1 MRVGIDYTPGVN
13 QRGGI
18 GRYTR
23 ELFRALIA
31 QDTND
36 EFVLYFNHAR
46 KQRPAP
52 LFPGVKNVLE
62 KPLGVPDRWMSI
74 LWFRLHAPVP
84 VDLVTG
90 PVDIFHFP
98 DFVLPPVRRGQR
110 VVTVHDLSFLLHPE
124 HADEGLRNYLERT
137 VPISVRNADFVVVD
151 SANTQNELICLM
163 DADPAK
169 VEVVYPAISDHFRQ
183 IDDQELLDGVRSKY
197 SLHFPFLFWVSVIE
211 PRKNVP
217 RLLQAYARLKEEIDI
232 PHRLVIGGG
241 LGWMYEPVFQTVEE
255 LNLAED
261 VVFLGYVP
269 DEDLPALYNLA
280 DVFIYPS
287 IYEGFGIPPL
297 EAMACGTP
305 VVTSNTSSL
314 PEAVGDAGLMA
325 APTDVAGIADAI
337 GQILTNPTL
346 RQDLRRRGLERARL
360 FTWQASAEKIL
371 SIYRRLSE

>member
-1 MRVGIDYTPGVN
+1 VRVGIDYTPGVN

-23 ELFRALIA
+23 ELFKALIA
-31 QDTND
+31 QDTD
-36 EFVLYFNHAR
+36 DQFVLYFNHAR
-46 KQRPAP
+46 NHRPP
-52 LFPGVKNVLE
+52 PIFPGVKNVLE
-62 KPLGVPDRWMSI
+62 KPLGVPDRWMSV
-74 LWFRLHAPVP
+74 LWFRLHAPFP
-84 VDLVTG
+84 VDFVTG

-98 DFVLPPVRRGQR
+98 DFVLPPVRRGRR

-169 VEVVYPAISDHFRQ
+169 VEVVYPAISEAFRP

-197 SLHFPFLFWVSVIE
+197 SLHFPFLFWVSMIE

-217 RLLQAYARLKEEIDI
+217 RLLQAYARLKQEIDI
-232 PHRLVIGGG
+232 PHRMVIGGG

-325 APTDVAGIADAI
+325 APTDIAGIADAM
-337 GQILTNPTL
+337 GQILTNPSL
-346 RQDLRRRGLERARL
+346 RQDLQRRGLERARL

-371 SIYRRLSE
+371 SIYRRLAS